1 MCRVGAY
8 FAAFAAGIL
17 FALTMNVL
25 ALPRLTGLVVQARPV
40 QERGAV
46 SQTVDRRHKT
56 DRLSVPNKTTRDIVP
71 YHPAPVP
78 SGAVLVVAICS
89 SGHCQYRSG

>member
-8 FAAFAAGIL
+8 FAAFAAGTL

-25 ALPRLTGLVVQARPV
+25 ALPSLTGLIVQARPV
-40 QERGAV
+40 QARGAV

-56 DRLSVPNKTTRDIVP
+56 DRLTLPNKTTRDIVP
-71 YHPAPVP
+71 SRLAPVP
-78 SGAVLVVAICS
+78 SGPVLVVICS
-89 SGHCQYRSG
+89 SVHCQYRSG

>member
-1 MCRVGAY
+1 MCRIGAY

-25 ALPRLTGLVVQARPV
+25 ARPSLTDLVVQARPV

-56 DRLSVPNKTTRDIVP
+56 DRLTLPNKTTRDIVP
-71 YHPAPVP
+71 SRPAPVP
-78 SGAVLVVAICS
+78 SGPVLVVAICS
-89 SGHCQYRSG
+89 SVHCQYRSG

>member
-8 FAAFAAGIL
+8 FSAFAAGIL

-25 ALPRLTGLVVQARPV
+25 ALPSLTGLIVQARPV
-40 QERGAV
+40 QARGAV

-56 DRLSVPNKTTRDIVP
+56 DRLTLPNKTTRDIVP
-71 YHPAPVP
+71 SRLAPVP
-78 SGAVLVVAICS
+78 SGPVLVAICS
-89 SGHCQYRSG
+89 SVHCQYRSG